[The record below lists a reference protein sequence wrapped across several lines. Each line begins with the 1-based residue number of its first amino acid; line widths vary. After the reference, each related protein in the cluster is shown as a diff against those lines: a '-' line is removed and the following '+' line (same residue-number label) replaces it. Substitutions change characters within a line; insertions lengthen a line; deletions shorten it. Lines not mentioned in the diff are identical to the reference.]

1 MECHMLILSRKPG
14 QQCRIGG
21 DITITILRIQ
31 GGQVRIGITA
41 PKEIGVHR
49 EEIYQRICLE
59 ETPITDED
67 ATTKALNLQ

>member
-1 MECHMLILSRKPG
+1 MLILSRKAG
-14 QQCRIGG
+14 QQCRIGT

-41 PKEIGVHR
+41 PKEVGVHR

-59 ETPITDED
+59 ENTIAEGD
-67 ATTKALNLQ
+67 APTRVLNLQ